1 MLSLKSTYENKVVK
15 LDQPLPD
22 KRSRKVIVTFLEEE
36 TAEPGKSKYLTP
48 EDFSFSKAREA
59 SADYK
64 GNCSSI
70 AIEARSNTAS
80 L

>member
-1 MLSLKSTYENKVVK
+1 MLSVKGTYENGIVK

-22 KRSRKVIVTFLEEE
+22 KQPRKVIVTFLEEE
-36 TAEPGKSKYLTP
+36 AEPNKKQYLTP

-64 GNCSSI
+64 GNLSD
-70 AIEARSNTAS
+70 AVIEERRDEE
-80 L
+80 